1 MLQSSAANRHF
12 RRDLYLLGTTFTF
25 VFMGAGAQQAY
36 LVPYLSRVTDWS
48 RLQCSGI
55 VACVY
60 LGMMVFRLGN
70 LRLFP
75 GWSDRR
81 YTIVGALTYLAFTVL
96 MALIPFLPFYP
107 LGVAAALMWGAGASM
122 MWTGTSMQILRLSD
136 QAGGRHGTGM
146 GILYTSLHAGW
157 LSGAIVLGL
166 LYDALATEKLY
177 LVYVAAACITLP
189 GNLISTFLPASGT
202 PARCPP
208 TFSGI
213 REVLGRPRAQIAA
226 SLQFLS
232 ALGYGLILG
241 AFTRYVET
249 EYGAGWI
256 WVAVSLYPA
265 TLMALSWLG
274 GALNDRVGQAPVLV
288 GGFLSGATGLAAT
301 VFIHSPWSAAFTAF
315 ALGLLNST
323 VSVSASAIVG
333 KAADPERRPLVYG
346 VVFAARDLGIV
357 TAALGGTALG
367 TAIPM
372 KTVFALFAVVFLGCA
387 ALSTRLSRYAC
398 QSL

>member
-1 MLQSSAANRHF
+1 MAPIPAAGTHF
-12 RRDLYLLGTTFTF
+12 RRDLYLLSATFVF

-48 RLQCSGI
+48 KLQCSSI

-75 GWSDRR
+75 HWSDRR
-81 YTIVGALTYLAFTVL
+81 YTLVGAWAYFAFTVL
-96 MALIPFLPFYP
+96 MALVAFVPVYPFAV
-107 LGVAAALMWGAGASM
+107 VAAGLWGAGAAM

-157 LSGAIVLGL
+157 LAGAILLGL
-166 LYDALATEKLY
+166 LYDHLDSHRLY
-177 LVYVAAACITLP
+177 LVYVAAAVITLP
-189 GNLISTFLPASGT
+189 GNLLAMFLPASGT
-202 PARCPP
+202 PARCAV
-208 TFSGI
+208 TLAGI
-213 REVLGRPRAQIAA
+213 FDILRRPRAQIAA
-226 SLQFLS
+226 ALQFVA

-241 AFTRYVET
+241 AFTRYVES
-249 EYGAGWI
+249 EYGANWI
-256 WVAVSLYPA
+256 WVTVSLYPA
-265 TLMALSWLG
+265 TLMALSWIG
-274 GALNDRVGQAPVLV
+274 GALNDRVGQSPVLV
-288 GGFLSGATGLAAT
+288 SGFVAGAVGLAVT
-301 VFIHSPWSAAFTAF
+301 VFFHSPYSAVLTAF

-333 KAADPERRPLVYG
+333 KAAEPERRPMVYG

-357 TAALGGTALG
+357 TAAVGATALG
-367 TAIPM
+367 NRIPM
-372 KTVFALFAVVFLGCA
+372 NAVFGLFAVVFAACA
-387 ALSTRLSRYAC
+387 GLSLMLARYTRQRL
-398 QSL
+398 

>member
-1 MLQSSAANRHF
+1 MAPIPTADTRF
-12 RRDLYLLGTTFTF
+12 RRDLYLLSATFVF

-48 RLQCSGI
+48 KLQCSSI

-60 LGMMVFRLGN
+60 GGMVVFRLLN

-75 GWSDRR
+75 RWSDRR
-81 YTIVGALTYLAFTVL
+81 YTLVGAWAYFAFTVL
-96 MALIPFLPFYP
+96 MATVAFVPSYP
-107 LGVAAALMWGAGASM
+107 LAAAGAVLWGAGAAM

-157 LSGAIVLGL
+157 LAGAILLGL
-166 LYDALATEKLY
+166 LYDHLESRSLY
-177 LVYVAAACITLP
+177 LVYVAAAAITLP
-189 GNLISTFLPASGT
+189 GNLLAFLLPASDT
-202 PARCPP
+202 PARC
-208 TFSGI
+208 TVTLAGI
-213 REVLGRPRAQIAA
+213 GDVLRRPRAQIAA
-226 SLQFLS
+226 ALQFFS

-249 EYGAGWI
+249 EYGANWI
-256 WVAVSLYPA
+256 WVTVSLYPA
-265 TLMALSWLG
+265 TLMALSWVG
-274 GALNDRVGQAPVLV
+274 GALNDRYGASPVLV
-288 GGFLSGATGLAAT
+288 SGFVAGAAGLAVT
-301 VFIHSPWSAAFTAF
+301 VGFHSPYSAVLTAF

-333 KAADPERRPLVYG
+333 KEAEPERRPLVYG

-357 TAALGGTALG
+357 SAALGATALG
-367 TAIPM
+367 NAIPM
-372 KTVFALFAVVFLGCA
+372 PTVFGLFAIVFAACAGLSMALG
-387 ALSTRLSRYAC
+387 RYAR

>member
-1 MLQSSAANRHF
+1 MAHSPTTVVHF
-12 RRDLYLLGTTFTF
+12 RRDLYLLSLTFVF

-48 RLQCSGI
+48 KLECSSI
-55 VACVY
+55 VASVY
-60 LGMMVFRLGN
+60 LAMMVFRLGN

-75 GWSDRR
+75 TWSDRR
-81 YTIVGALTYLAFTVL
+81 YTLVGSWAYFAFTVL
-96 MALIPFLPFYP
+96 MALIPFVPFYP
-107 LGVAAALMWGAGASM
+107 LGLAAAWTWGAGAAM

-157 LSGAIVLGL
+157 LAGAVGLGL
-166 LYDALATEKLY
+166 LYDALDTERLY
-177 LVYVAAACITLP
+177 LVYVAAAAITLP
-189 GNLISTFLPASGT
+189 GNVLSALLPARGS

-208 TFSGI
+208 TLAGI
-213 REVLGRPRAQIAA
+213 VEVLRRPRAQIAA
-226 SLQFLS
+226 VLQFLS

-274 GALNDRVGQAPVLV
+274 GALNDRIGQAPVLV

-301 VFIHSPWSAAFTAF
+301 VFLHSPWSAAFTAF

-346 VVFAARDLGIV
+346 VVFSARDLGIV
-357 TAALGGTALG
+357 TAALGGTALS
-367 TAIPM
+367 TAMPM
-372 KTVFALFAVVFLGCA
+372 QTVFALFAVVFLGCA
-387 ALSTRLSRYAC
+387 ILATRLSRYAR
-398 QSL
+398 QTL

>member
-1 MLQSSAANRHF
+1 MAPSSTANTQF
-12 RRDLYLLGTTFTF
+12 RRDLYLLSGTFVF

-48 RLQCSGI
+48 KLQCSSI

-60 LGMMVFRLGN
+60 GGMVVFRLLN

-75 GWSDRR
+75 HWSDRR
-81 YTIVGALTYLAFTVL
+81 YTLVGAWAYFAFTVL
-96 MALIPFLPFYP
+96 MAILPFIPSYP
-107 LGVAAALMWGAGASM
+107 LAVVGAVAWGAGAAM

-157 LSGAIVLGL
+157 LAGAVLLGL
-166 LYDALATEKLY
+166 LYDHLGTQRLY
-177 LVYVAAACITLP
+177 LVYVAAAAITLP
-189 GNLISTFLPASGT
+189 GNLLACFLPAADT
-202 PARCPP
+202 PPRCAV
-208 TFSGI
+208 TFPGI
-213 REVLGRPRAQIAA
+213 LGVLRRPRAQIAA
-226 SLQFLS
+226 ALQFFS

-249 EYGAGWI
+249 EYGANWI
-256 WVAVSLYPA
+256 WVTVSLYPA
-265 TLMALSWLG
+265 TLMALSWVG
-274 GALNDRVGQAPVLV
+274 GALNDRLGPSPVLV
-288 GGFLSGATGLAAT
+288 SGFAAGAVGLAIT
-301 VFIHSPWSAAFTAF
+301 VFFRSPYSAVFTAF

-333 KAADPERRPLVYG
+333 KEAEPARRPLVYG

-357 TAALGGTALG
+357 TAAIGATALG
-367 TAIPM
+367 NAIPM
-372 KTVFALFAVVFLGCA
+372 SAVFALFAIVFTACAGLAIVLG
-387 ALSTRLSRYAC
+387 RYAR